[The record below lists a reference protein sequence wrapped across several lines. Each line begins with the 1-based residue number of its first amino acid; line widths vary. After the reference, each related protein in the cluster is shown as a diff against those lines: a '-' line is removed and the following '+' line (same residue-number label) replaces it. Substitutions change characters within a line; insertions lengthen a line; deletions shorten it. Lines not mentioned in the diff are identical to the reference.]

1 MSDSGTFWIY
11 ESGIGENRA
20 MLVDQ
25 DMCRKIRI
33 ERPDQSV
40 RFGDVVDA
48 KLVQQWVP
56 RKTGIAELVTGE
68 QCLLDPLPDG
78 LTEGAAVRI
87 RIVRA
92 AIREQA
98 GQAKRAVARPAGSDL
113 QLARGPDLLELI
125 GADNIEIRK
134 TGGHGPDMLAD
145 FGWYDAVEQAE
156 TGRIE
161 FDGGTL
167 LVALTPAMTVID
179 VDGTLP
185 AAELAKRAAKE
196 VALLLPRLDITGSVA
211 IDFPTPDTKAGR
223 ADAVAGFDEHMT
235 EDCERTAING
245 FGLMQ
250 VISRKTGPSVPE
262 LLQSDRIKTTA
273 LQLLRQAERTA
284 GSGSLM
290 LEVHPAVAACLRKE
304 NSWLDQLAKRTGRPV
319 EIRPRGEL
327 AIHAGV
333 VASC

>member
-1 MSDSGTFWIY
+1 MPEGIFWIY

-20 MLVDQ
+20 MLIDQ
-25 DMCRKIRI
+25 GRCRKIRI
-33 ERPDQSV
+33 ERSDQSV
-40 RFGDVVDA
+40 RLGDVVDA
-48 KLVQQWVP
+48 KFIQQWVP
-56 RKTGIAELVTGE
+56 GKTGIAELSTGE
-68 QCLLDPLPDG
+68 QCLLDPLPNG
-78 LTEGAAVRI
+78 LTEGAVLRI
-87 RIVRA
+87 RIARA

-98 GQAKRAVARPAGSDL
+98 GQAKRAVARPAGSDVP
-113 QLARGPDLLELI
+113 LARGPDLLEQI
-125 GADNIEIRK
+125 GANDIEIRK
-134 TGGHGPDMLAD
+134 TGGHGPDILAD

-156 TGRIE
+156 TGRIA

-179 VDGTLP
+179 VDGIVP
-185 AAELAKRAAKE
+185 AAELAKRAARE
-196 VALLLPRLDITGSVA
+196 VALLLPRLDINGSVA
-211 IDFPTPDTKAGR
+211 VDFPTLDRKAGR
-223 ADAVAGFDEHMT
+223 ADAVAVFDEHMT

-250 VISRKTGPSVPE
+250 IIRRKTGPSVPE
-262 LLQSDRIKTTA
+262 LLQSDRVKTAA

-290 LEVHPAVAACLRKE
+290 LEVHPAVAACLRQE

-327 AIHAGV
+327 AIQAGV

>member
-1 MSDSGTFWIY
+1 MSDSGKFWIY

-25 DMCRKIRI
+25 GRCRKIRI
-33 ERPDQSV
+33 ERPGESV

-48 KLVQQWVP
+48 KLVEQWVP
-56 RKTGIAELVTGE
+56 GKSGIAELATGE

-87 RIVRA
+87 RIARA
-92 AIREQA
+92 AIREPG
-98 GQAKRAVARPAGSDL
+98 GQAKRAVARPEESDVP
-113 QLARGPDLLELI
+113 LARGPDLLGLT

-134 TGGHGPDMLAD
+134 MGGHGPDILAD

-179 VDGTLP
+179 VDGILP
-185 AAELAKRAAKE
+185 AMELAKRAAKE
-196 VALLLPRLDITGSVA
+196 VALLLPRLDITGSVV
-211 IDFPTPDTKAGR
+211 IDFPTLDTKAGR
-223 ADAVAGFDEHMT
+223 ADAVAVFDEHMA

-250 VISRKTGPSVPE
+250 IISRKTGPSVPE
-262 LLQSDRIKTTA
+262 MLQSDRVKTTA
-273 LQLLRQAERTA
+273 LQLLRQAERGA
-284 GSGSLM
+284 GSGSLV
-290 LEVHPAVAACLRKE
+290 LEVHPAVAAWLQKE
-304 NSWLDQLAKRTGRPV
+304 DPWLEQLAKRTGRPV
-319 EIRPRGEL
+319 EICPRGEL
-327 AIHAGV
+327 AIQAGV
-333 VASC
+333 VASS